1 MEGETR
7 RVQLPPR
14 SEYRIEL
21 DAGEALS
28 VRFVADPSGHY
39 GDAEVFGAPLIGGT
53 QERWY
58 TFGNEA
64 KFAISSWGG
73 AEIELAGT
81 ASTEYMADEPSPV
94 YTYYTNLHLNLE
106 RARIRAREQLRTDKN
121 LVQSLKEQDV
131 SKTEA
136 VPSYDDPHAPPQN
149 ELYHAAGQGPRLMV
163 VGPECAGKTSL
174 IKFLANYAMR
184 SPALASIEEGLEAER
199 KAQQDEEEALSDDE
213 DGPSARKATDGEEF
227 SEVTG
232 WWPMILALDPSEGA
246 VPVPGCLSAI
256 PLRPTPVNCLPS
268 PSPALPYGVTPQT
281 TGALPPTVSTA
292 ESVMPLVH
300 WLGKQNVRENE
311 QHTRRV
317 VDCLAHQVEKRM
329 IKDTRARMSG
339 LLLDMP
345 GVVTSDSRTR
355 YSYIQYCAR
364 AFKVDMIVVL
374 GHEKLNLELSKIFA
388 ADPAGSAIQIVK
400 MPKSGGVRFATNLGR
415 GCRRSVSPKTTGP
428 PDPVLLLWNA
438 ACDPPGRWVGRR
450 RGRNSAVRRP
460 CTFARTRRAP
470 WWCAYA
476 ESLLVVHPAR
486 SPEPFPRRA
495 RYVCPIHTDRIAPS
509 SALPIG
515 AERVVSELQVV
526 KLDPVNSS
534 SDTSSL
540 LHSIVALVDVPSDV
554 ELNEDGLPSEMS
566 LLRAGVL
573 GFIHVSEID
582 TNRKKMTVLS
592 PKPGKLP
599 TKTALIGVRI
609 MVNES
614 INMPE
619 LALARCMKGL
629 RRLEVAAAHVAHV
642 AAHVAAAHVVVH
654 LALHVA
660 VLVGVHLHV
669 VCVRAGYILM
679 PFASAIPP
687 SRPAPPPSRPAPMP
701 PIPPPMRPPPRPP
714 KRPPL
719 M

>member
-1 MEGETR
+1 MEQETR

-28 VRFVADPSGHY
+28 VRFIADPSGHY

-131 SKTEA
+131 SKTDA
-136 VPSYDDPHAPPQN
+136 VPSYDDPHAKPQN

-184 SPALASIEEGLEAER
+184 SPALASIQEGLEAER
-199 KAQQDEEEALSDDE
+199 KAQQDEEEALSEDE
-213 DGPSARKATDGEEF
+213 DAPSTRKATDGEEF

-232 WWPMILALDPSEGA
+232 WWPMIVALDPSEGA

-400 MPKSGGVRFATNLGR
+400 MPKSGGKLQDLQI
-415 GCRRSVSPKTTGP
+415 RSYFYGMQPAIPKDIGSGEAEEGTALYG
-428 PDPVLLLWNA
+428 
-438 ACDPPGRWVGRR
+438 G
-450 RGRNSAVRRP
+450 
-460 CTFARTRRAP
+460 RAP
-470 WWCAYA
+470 LPGHTEPLGGVPTLNPY
-476 ESLLVVHPAR
+476 SSSIPLDLLGLFH
-486 SPEPFPRRA
+486 
-495 RYVCPIHTDRIAPS
+495 RIAPS

-526 KLDPVNSS
+526 KLDPINST

-599 TKTALIGVRI
+599 TKTALIG
-609 MVNES
+609 N
-614 INMPE
+614 
-619 LALARCMKGL
+619 
-629 RRLEVAAAHVAHV
+629 
-642 AAHVAAAHVVVH
+642 
-654 LALHVA
+654 LHWQDA
-660 VLVGVHLHV
+660 
-669 VCVRAGYILM
+669 
-679 PFASAIPP
+679 
-687 SRPAPPPSRPAPMP
+687 
-701 PIPPPMRPPPRPP
+701 
-714 KRPPL
+714 
-719 M
+719 

>member
-136 VPSYDDPHAPPQN
+136 VPSYDDPNAPPQN

-364 AFKVDMIVVL
+364 AFKLDMIVVL

-388 ADPAGSAIQIVK
+388 ADPTGSAIQIAVDVDEVYRQK
-400 MPKSGGVRFATNLGR
+400 LQDLQIRSYFYGMQPAIPQDVGSADGEEGTALYGG
-415 GCRRSVSPKTTGP
+415 
-428 PDPVLLLWNA
+428 
-438 ACDPPGRWVGRR
+438 
-450 RGRNSAVRRP
+450 
-460 CTFARTRRAP
+460 RAP
-470 WWCAYA
+470 LPGHA
-476 ESLLVVHPAR
+476 EPLG
-486 SPEPFPRRA
+486 
-495 RYVCPIHTDRIAPS
+495 DRIAPS

-599 TKTALIGVRI
+599 TKTALIG
-609 MVNES
+609 N
-614 INMPE
+614 
-619 LALARCMKGL
+619 
-629 RRLEVAAAHVAHV
+629 
-642 AAHVAAAHVVVH
+642 
-654 LALHVA
+654 LHWQDA
-660 VLVGVHLHV
+660 
-669 VCVRAGYILM
+669 
-679 PFASAIPP
+679 
-687 SRPAPPPSRPAPMP
+687 
-701 PIPPPMRPPPRPP
+701 
-714 KRPPL
+714 
-719 M
+719 